1 MGNMLIF
8 LYYMLSKGGRPRLF
22 RPLID
27 NVLVVLDVGGCAVGS
42 DQNLTG
48 ADALII
54 VEKVQTVMNQPHYGG

>member
-8 LYYMLSKGGRPRLF
+8 LYYMLSKRGRPRLF

-42 DQNLTG
+42 DQNLAG

-54 VEKVQTVMNQPHYGG
+54 VEKVQTVMNQPH